1 MSQQG
6 QHYWMVLWAIIA
18 QSPSRG
24 YMPSPSRFTEPCYTL
39 LTNLQSFS
47 KSTKIPGIFISQ
59 CYKVTVIHR
68 LCARVFPCQ
77 ELNPE
82 ETQHIQINTE
92 THRQGQPPHNTLML
106 LLNTKNQ
113 AFLFL
118 SFLFRGK
125 YTWKR
130 EAFQMRFSPSGIC
143 RSSCSGSLHT
153 LQYCWFLSNLNL
165 IIYSYY
171 VENCLARKL
180 QIPTENLQIISI
192 YLLYSKLKPFRVKTD
207 TKFRQWNKYKA
218 YGRQLISELVL

>member
-6 QHYWMVLWAIIA
+6 QYYWMALWAIIA
-18 QSPSRG
+18 ESPSRG

-47 KSTKIPGIFISQ
+47 KSREIPGIFISQ

-77 ELNPE
+77 GIEPRGNPAHSD
-82 ETQHIQINTE
+82 QHRNRDKVSLHTIRWCCCLI
-92 THRQGQPPHNTLML
+92 L
-106 LLNTKNQ
+106 KIQ

-118 SFLFRGK
+118 SFLFCGK

-130 EAFQMRFSPSGIC
+130 KAFKMGFSPSGIC

-153 LQYCWFLSNLNL
+153 LQYCWFLSNPNL

-192 YLLYSKLKPFRVKTD
+192 YLLHSKLKPFKVKTR
-207 TKFRQWNKYKA
+207 K
-218 YGRQLISELVL
+218 I